1 MPRKKSS
8 TYTKSD
14 CKRVLYLY
22 AYKKIPVALYKTI
35 LACIDSYFEKKIIKS
50 NEQNDANKIEES
62 EVESEENKQLDLF
75 IDFKI

>member
-1 MPRKKSS
+1 MPRKKST

-35 LACIDSYFEKKIIKS
+35 LSCIDSYFDKK
-50 NEQNDANKIEES
+50 NKAK
-62 EVESEENKQLDLF
+62 EVENDTSPEVLEVNKEETKQLDF
-75 IDFKI
+75 FDFKI